1 LKKKDLQRQ
10 LEIGSEL
17 QDVLGK
23 EIDKIDGSR
32 E

>member
-10 LEIGSEL
+10 LEIGTEL